1 MPEGPPDDSYT
12 RERHRAAFLGFLG
25 FAKLNLT
32 GQTSIRIDPAWASQE
47 AVVQGFSAFHPPDMV
62 IRDERLAEGL
72 AHLAAE
78 VGGKAPALP
87 AEESAGPH
95 RLEEI
100 YDEELEAAARAAY
113 GRDYAAFGYGDWG
126 RLRRP

>member
-1 MPEGPPDDSYT
+1 
-12 RERHRAAFLGFLG
+12 
-25 FAKLNLT
+25 
-32 GQTSIRIDPAWASQE
+32 RIDPAWASQE

-72 AHLAAE
+72 GHLAAE
-78 VGGKAPALP
+78 IGREAPALP
-87 AEESAGPH
+87 EEDALAPY

-113 GRDYAAFGYGDWG
+113 ARDYAAYGYGDWG